1 MQELEGKTV
10 LVTGAGRSLGRM
22 IALHL
27 ARLGANVAVNYN
39 TSAKGA
45 EEVCAEIS
53 RLGCKTLPVQA
64 DVSNPKAVRE
74 MFQTVHS
81 ELGKVHVLVNSA
93 AVNIDATIRKM
104 DDETWNEVLA
114 VSLAGTFHC
123 TREAIPA
130 MRERQWGRIINVSS
144 VTGFTGAFGAANYAA
159 AKAAIIGF
167 TKSLAREVARYGIT
181 ANAVAPGYFNIGMG
195 ERLPEDFQSE
205 LLKMIPLGQ
214 FGRPEEMTATI
225 AFLAS
230 RNASYITG
238 QVIHVNGGFYM

>member
-1 MQELEGKTV
+1 MQELKDKTV

-27 ARLGANVAVNYN
+27 ARLGASVAVNYN

-53 RLGCKTLPVQA
+53 RFGCKTLSVQA
-64 DVSNPKAVRE
+64 DVSNPTAVRE
-74 MFQTVHS
+74 MFQTIHS
-81 ELGKVHVLVNSA
+81 KLGEVDVLVNSA

-104 DDETWNEVLA
+104 DDEAWNEVLA
-114 VSLAGTFHC
+114 VNLAGTFHC
-123 TREAIPA
+123 AREAIPA
-130 MRERQWGRIINVSS
+130 MRERQWGRIINISS

-167 TKSLAREVARYGIT
+167 TKSLALEVARYGIT

-195 ERLPEDFQSE
+195 ERLPEKFRSE
-205 LLKMIPLGQ
+205 LLKMIPLGR
-214 FGRPEEMTATI
+214 FGRPEEMTAAV